1 MIKRTALSAL
11 LILGIAAG
19 SSFGQA
25 TSGKVIVLQG
35 ARIIPVVGEE
45 VDGGTIV
52 IKDGKIAA
60 IGKSVTIPAGADLV
74 DARGLR
80 AYPGMIDSYSF
91 LGLQEITGVNETV
104 DNREMGRINPQV
116 WAIEALRYDSMH
128 IPISRSNGITA
139 ALVAP
144 TGGLISGRS
153 VLIKLDGWTNRE
165 MVIKNPAALQIEF
178 PGIRG
183 GRGGFGGGQRGGGV
197 GAADA
202 SRLITELKELFAK
215 ARAYEKRKV
224 FAQKNLMLARPA
236 FDETSENLL
245 PILKGEVPAMISVH
259 ADRDIRTVLQFIKDE
274 NLKAIFF
281 GAEQGW
287 KVASEIKAA
296 NIPVIIGS
304 LYDMPP
310 VWDDGYDQLFM
321 NPVLLHRAGVKIAF
335 SSASATA
342 AKDLPYHAA
351 KAAAFGLDRK
361 DALKAVT
368 IYPAEIF
375 GVSPTMGSL
384 EIGKAANIVLADND
398 ILETRTNIKK
408 VYIDGKECDLS
419 NRYTELLDKFK
430 KR

>member
-1 MIKRTALSAL
+1 MTKRIVIFGVLMCALAAGPALSQRPAPKT
-11 LILGIAAG
+11 IAIRGAH
-19 SSFGQA
+19 
-25 TSGKVIVLQG
+25 IV
-35 ARIIPVVGEE
+35 PVVGE
-45 VDGGTIV
+45 DIANGTIL
-52 IKDGKIAA
+52 IQEGKIAE
-60 IGKSVTIPAGADLV
+60 IGTSVVVPSGAEVV

-80 AYPGMIDSYSF
+80 AYPGLIDSYCF

-104 DNREMGRINPQV
+104 DHRETGRINPQV

-139 ALVAP
+139 ACVAP
-144 TGGLISGRS
+144 AGGLISGRS

-165 MVIKNPAALQIEF
+165 MVVKNPAALQIEF

-197 GAADA
+197 GAADTT
-202 SRLITELKELFAK
+202 RLITELKELFAK
-215 ARAYEKRKV
+215 ARAYEKRK
-224 FAQKNLMLARPA
+224 FYAQKNPMVARPD
-236 FDETSENLL
+236 FDETSESLL
-245 PILKGEVPAMISVH
+245 PVLKGEVPVMLSVH
-259 ADRDIRTVLQFIKDE
+259 ADRDIRAALQFVKDE

-287 KVASEIKAA
+287 KVAAEIKAA
-296 NIPVIIGS
+296 GIAVIIAS
-304 LYDMPP
+304 LYDLPP

-321 NPVLLHRAGVKIAF
+321 NPVLLNKAGVKIAF
-335 SSASATA
+335 SSVSATE

-361 DALKAVT
+361 EALKAVT
-368 IYPAEIF
+368 INPAEIF
-375 GVSPTMGSL
+375 GVDPLMGSL
-384 EIGKAANIVLADND
+384 EKGKIANLVLADND

-408 VYIDGKECDLS
+408 VYIGGRECDLS